1 MRSIL
6 FEIPLR
12 ARVSLGPLGDVP
24 VFGFG
29 LLLVLWALA
38 GGAWWWF
45 RQRPSTAEAPTDNGN
60 WIFWAIVAGL
70 IVYAPA
76 KESIPIYG
84 FGTML
89 FLSYLSSA
97 GLGSWR
103 LRQRGLPGEIA
114 WDAAIWIFLSGLFGG
129 RLFYILQ
136 YRDRFFEPGVPF
148 GSSLLR
154 MLNLPDGGL
163 VLYGGLIFA
172 PLAFWLFARWKGL
185 RALPLADLLIPS
197 VFIGLMFGR
206 LGCLMH
212 GCCFGDYCELPWAV
226 TFPPESAPYLTQVA
240 RGYLPP
246 DLSSV
251 HSLPLHPTQLYD
263 AFNALAICLLLLAFW
278 PYRQR
283 DGEVLA
289 LGWVLYPINRF
300 VIELLRWDEPGQFGT
315 RFTISQWGSGV
326 ILLAGIAFWLW
337 LQRRP
342 ATHAPLR
349 RDVSVAG

>member
-12 ARVSLGPLGDVP
+12 GRISLGPLGDVP

-38 GGAWWWF
+38 GAGYWWF
-45 RQRPSTAEAPTDNGN
+45 RQRKATQEAPADNGN

-84 FGTML
+84 FGSML

-103 LRQRGLPGEIA
+103 LRRRGLPGEIA
-114 WDAAIWIFLSGLFGG
+114 WDAAIWVFLSGLFGG

-154 MLNLPDGGL
+154 MFNLPDGGL
-163 VLYGGLIFA
+163 VLYGGLLFA
-172 PLAFWLFARWKGL
+172 PLAFWAFARWKGL

-226 TFPPESAPYLTQVA
+226 TFPPDSAPYMTQVA

-246 DLSSV
+246 DLSSA

-300 VIELLRWDEPGQFGT
+300 LIELLRWDELGQFGT

-342 ATHAPLR
+342 AMHAPLR
-349 RDVSVAG
+349 RDVPVAG